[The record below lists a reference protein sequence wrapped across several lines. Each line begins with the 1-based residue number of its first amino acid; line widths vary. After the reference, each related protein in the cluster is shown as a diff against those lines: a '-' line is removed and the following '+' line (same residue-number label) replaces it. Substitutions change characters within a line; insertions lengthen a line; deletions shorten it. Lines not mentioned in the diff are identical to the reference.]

1 MEHVMT
7 PRLTILLTLALLLA
21 GGAAL
26 AQSAGGG
33 ASGGS
38 TGGASGTGSATT
50 GTAVPGGATTPS
62 TTTTAPGVAG
72 TTGPT
77 NPNPPGQV
85 TGNPAAPN
93 PGQASPLPPQIQ
105 PQGTPR
111 SDAAGGRGVADP
123 TSTASRSPSRA
134 GCVDAS
140 TSGRATADTS
150 TGTPRIANDPTLGAG
165 STVRGTGEAR
175 ATNC

>member
-7 PRLTILLTLALLLA
+7 PRLTISLVLALLLA

-38 TGGASGTGSATT
+38 TGGTG
-50 GTAVPGGATTPS
+50 GTAAGSGAAPGSGATTPS
-62 TTTTAPGVAG
+62 PTITAPGVAG

-105 PQGTPR
+105 PQGSPPADT
-111 SDAAGGRGVADP
+111 AGGRGIADP
-123 TSTASRSPSRA
+123 TSTASRRPARP

-140 TSGRATADTS
+140 TSGRATADTA

-165 STVRGTGEAR
+165 STVRGTGEAS